1 MALNVFNRKQ
11 LVHFT
16 VKNKIKIQLI
26 AIDKKG
32 KPAIWE
38 TSSHYIAFFLA
49 LSQDVTKVAERRS
62 VQQQSRVTQDKVTIR
77 SASILIVD
85 SQSESDEQK
94 DGFRACFRVD
104 LLIVQAFATFPT
116 HFS

>member
-1 MALNVFNRKQ
+1 MYSIGNSWCILRGKTK
-11 LVHFT
+11 L
-16 VKNKIKIQLI
+16 KLI

-38 TSSHYIAFFLA
+38 TNSHYIAFFLA
-49 LSQDVTKVAERRS
+49 LCQDVTKIAERSS

-77 SASILIVD
+77 SASIVIVD
-85 SQSESDEQK
+85 SQSESDEQNE
-94 DGFRACFRVD
+94 GFRACFRVD